1 MHVYSII
8 RDIISQG
15 NWKIVGPLYVC
26 VCVCWQLKRS
36 QRHLSID
43 RADPTSS
50 TNEARRCSR
59 SQCSPPAVAPKS
71 RSPAQMMFIGQSI
84 VFAVCL
90 VADSET
96 LRESLPGLYRVSIA
110 SLWGLFRVSALSKS
124 ALSVDLLLLMLP
136 KVPPT
141 WLVTEMRQ
149 MTNDLKFI
157 IAARSLCSQTQTE
170 RNA

>member
-1 MHVYSII
+1 M
-8 RDIISQG
+8 
-15 NWKIVGPLYVC
+15 
-26 VCVCWQLKRS
+26 CVCWQLKRS

-59 SQCSPPAVAPKS
+59 SQCSPPAVAPKT

-96 LRESLPGLYRVSIA
+96 LREPLPGLYRVSIA
-110 SLWGLFRVSALSKS
+110 SLWGLFRVSALSES
-124 ALSVDLLLLMLP
+124 ALCRFAAAHAAEGAADL
-136 KVPPT
+136 
-141 WLVTEMRQ
+141 
-149 MTNDLKFI
+149 
-157 IAARSLCSQTQTE
+157 ARY
-170 RNA
+170 RNASNDKWFKIYYRSQVTLFPNTNGRNAWRRIPCKWLSGVLTLYWL

>member
-1 MHVYSII
+1 MALS
-8 RDIISQG
+8 
-15 NWKIVGPLYVC
+15 LC
-26 VCVCWQLKRS
+26 VCVLAIKAQPETFVNRS
-36 QRHLSID
+36 GPRAVN
-43 RADPTSS
+43 ADPTNSKR
-50 TNEARRCSR
+50 AQLCSR

-71 RSPAQMMFIGQSI
+71 RSPAQMMFISQSI

-90 VADSET
+90 VAESET
-96 LRESLPGLYRVSIA
+96 LRESLSGLLGVSCGSKLRLRV
-110 SLWGLFRVSALSKS
+110 
-124 ALSVDLLLLMLP
+124 LSVDLLLLL

-157 IAARSLCSQTQTE
+157 IAARSLCSQHKTE